1 MFQALVVLLVWA
13 CASMV
18 GGDYS
23 SQAKPSYVIRPAGPS
38 RQHAWVGYGYTDHLP
53 LSIPK
58 PYFIPKWVPHMD
70 PTYTAFWVAQTP
82 APPRGH
88 GAHGGHSGHSG
99 HKAAAPTGRI
109 PSGFGPPKGNSVV
122 AAAHDSYSFPPKQHA
137 SVAGSLKATP
147 HSAPKPQA
155 PLLTAPIPPAP
166 LPLAST
172 EDPLATFAPA
182 PLGSPTSVRG
192 SRPAPQLF
200 NPPVPVGH
208 TGASNA
214 VVSDGSAGES
224 SYSQL

>member
-1 MFQALVVLLVWA
+1 MTRALVVLLVWA

-23 SQAKPSYVIRPAGPS
+23 SQPKPSFVIRPAGPS

-88 GAHGGHSGHSG
+88 GAHGAHGG
-99 HKAAAPTGRI
+99 HKAAAPAGSI

-122 AAAHDSYSFPPKQHA
+122 AATHDSYSSPSKQHA
-137 SVAGSLKATP
+137 SSGGSFKATP

-182 PLGSPTSVRG
+182 PLGSPSLVRG

-200 NPPVPVGH
+200 NSPVPVAH
-208 TGASNA
+208 SGASNA
-214 VVSDGSAGES
+214 VVSDGGAGES